1 MDLTEFGLD
10 KIEAGESSGG
20 GDRVKPGR
28 YNFEYAGSEMIE
40 GIQSYIV
47 LAFPFQHHAQTNK
60 QKMFML
66 NSCLQVS

>member
-10 KIEAGESSGG
+10 KIEVGGNSGG

-40 GIQSYIV
+40 GKNGWKALKI
-47 LAFPFQHHAQTNK
+47 H
-60 QKMFML
+60 L
-66 NSCLQVS
+66 NVRS